1 MKITLKSIQAK
12 IAVIAGVSL
21 LVSSGILVAFGLVS
35 AKNTQSIVSERVS
48 GLVDQGTR
56 DSLKNLAGDQAG
68 KIRAEFD
75 VALDAARTM
84 AHTFV
89 LAKEEGSGLSLG
101 RDQIN
106 AILLNVLRNNPEFN
120 GTYSCWEPDALDGK
134 DSVFRTG
141 KNGNNEKTGRFT
153 PYWNRDANG
162 NIAVQP
168 LVEYDTMDRHPNGVL
183 KGGWYIGPRE
193 TNTESVLDPFP
204 YIVQGKKVWLT
215 TLSVPIHANGR
226 FYGVAGTDYNLDF
239 VQKLAGEGDKN
250 LFEGKGEVAIVSYM
264 GLVVADSEQPGLIG
278 QSFKS
283 IAGDTWERRLN
294 DIQSGHAD
302 VDVNE
307 KTGDMVA
314 FAPIKL
320 GRTGKPWAVMIK
332 VPTDVVMAEARTL
345 DQDLTARA
353 NASSLWQLG
362 VGVIVALGG
371 ILFLWYAAGNIARP
385 IRKAA
390 SAANALAQGDL
401 TVKIE
406 SSSKDEVGELM
417 NSLGNMVKRLSQTIG
432 EVRSSADNLS
442 SASTQVSDTS
452 QNISQATNEQAA
464 SVEHTSASVEEMVSS
479 INQNAENAKVTDG
492 IANKAAKEA
501 NEGGQAVAE
510 TVAAMKTI
518 ADKIGVVDDIAYQTN
533 LLALNAAIEAAR
545 AGEHGK
551 GFAVVAAEVRKLA
564 ERSQVAAQE
573 IGEVA
578 KGSVALAEK
587 AGKLLD
593 EIVPSIAKTSDLV
606 QEISA
611 ASAEQSTGATQI
623 KTAMFQLN
631 KTTEQNAA
639 AVEQLAATAEEMS
652 SHAGQLQDIME
663 FFQIDNSPA
672 DRRTSGQARTKPTPT
687 EPKGSEVSA
696 SAVYTAEHNSEE
708 YDADF
713 ARF

>member
-1 MKITLKSIQAK
+1 MTLNSIQAK
-12 IAVIAGVSL
+12 IAVIAGISL
-21 LVSSGILVAFGLVS
+21 LVGSGILVAFGLVS
-35 AKNTQSIVSERVS
+35 AKNTQSVVSERVS

-68 KIRAEFD
+68 TIRAEFD

-89 LAKEEGSGLSLG
+89 LAKDDGSSVNLG

-106 AILLNVLRNNPEFN
+106 AILLNVLKNNPGFN
-120 GTYSCWEPDALDGK
+120 GTYSCWEPNALDGK
-134 DSVFRTG
+134 DADFRTG
-141 KNGNNEKTGRFT
+141 KNGNNKKTGRFT

-215 TLSVPIHANGR
+215 TLSVPIHTNGR

-239 VQKLAGEGDKN
+239 VQKLAGEADKQ

-264 GLVVADSEQPGLIG
+264 GLVVADSEQPELIG
-278 QSFKS
+278 QAFKS
-283 IAGDTWERRLN
+283 IAGDTWEQRLS
-294 DIQSGHAD
+294 DIQGGRAD
-302 VDVNE
+302 VEVNA
-307 KTGDMVA
+307 KTGELVA

-320 GRTGKPWAVMIK
+320 GRTGRPWAVMVK
-332 VPTDVVMAEARTL
+332 VPTEVVMSEAHAL

-353 NASSLWQLG
+353 KTSSLWQLG

-371 ILFLWYAAGNIARP
+371 ILFLWYAAGSIAKP
-385 IRKAA
+385 IRQAA

-406 SSSKDEVGELM
+406 SASKDEVGELM
-417 NSLGNMVKRLSQTIG
+417 NSLGNMVRRLSRTIG
-432 EVRSSADNLS
+432 DVRSAADNLS
-442 SASTQVSDTS
+442 SASSQVSDTS

-464 SVEHTSASVEEMVSS
+464 SVEHTSASVEEMVAS

-492 IANKAAKEA
+492 IADKASKEA

-593 EIVPSIAKTSDLV
+593 EIVPSIGKTSDLV

-639 AVEQLAATAEEMS
+639 AVEQLAATAEEMTG
-652 SHAGQLQDIME
+652 HARQLQDIME
-663 FFQIDNSPA
+663 FFRVEHASTTQQK
-672 DRRTSGQARTKPTPT
+672 SGKSHVLTTLKV
-687 EPKGSEVSA
+687 SEKEDFSGAVEGGLA
-696 SAVYTAEHNSEE
+696 QSAVEH
-708 YDADF
+708 DADF